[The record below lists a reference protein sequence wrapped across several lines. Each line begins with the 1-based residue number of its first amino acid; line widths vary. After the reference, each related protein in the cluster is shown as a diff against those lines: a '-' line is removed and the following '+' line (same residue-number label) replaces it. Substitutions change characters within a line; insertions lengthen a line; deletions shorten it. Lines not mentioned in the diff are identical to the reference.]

1 MLCLSGLF
9 LSNSADSNNLY
20 SIEKEVNI
28 IKEKLQK
35 YELESNKFHFMYLS
49 GNKENDTFNFKN
61 WSLRNSKEEVTLS
74 LTIDD

>member
-1 MLCLSGLF
+1 MLFLSGLF
-9 LSNSADSNNLY
+9 LSNYADSNNLY
-20 SIEKEVNI
+20 SIEKELNI

-35 YELESNKFHFMYLS
+35 YELESNKFHSMYLS